1 MHLFWTFAAL
11 MAGACAVLV
20 MARAAR
26 AGGPAQDPS
35 LELHRRAL
43 AEVDD
48 LAARGLIDAE
58 DVSAIRTEA
67 ARRLLRS
74 ADAPELDLKPLKP
87 AFAVAL
93 AVVAPVLA
101 LAVYVFVGAPGLDDQ
116 PFAKRLAAW
125 RSHPEQASA
134 AELAATLRALVVE
147 RPYDPAPREK
157 LAQVALALGDADGAA
172 HALRSALALAPDRT
186 DLAMNLAMTLVL
198 KNKGTVTPE
207 AHDLFTRALA
217 VDARAPM
224 PRYMLGREAIAKG
237 RIAEGLAMWKALA
250 GELAADDKG
259 KADLQKEI
267 DTVER
272 TGALPPMIE
281 DAAAAPPSQD
291 AIQAMVARLAA
302 RLKANPDDPAGWA
315 RLIRSYTVLHDTAR
329 RDSAL
334 AEARRRFAARP
345 DVLSALDEAA
355 KGP

>member
-26 AGGPAQDPS
+26 AGGPAPDPA
-35 LELHRRAL
+35 LDLHRRAL

-58 DVSAIRTEA
+58 EVSAIRTEA

-74 ADAPELDLKPLKP
+74 ADAPEMALQPLKP
-87 AFAVAL
+87 AYAVAL
-93 AVVAPVLA
+93 AVLAPVLA
-101 LAVYVFVGAPGLDDQ
+101 LGVYVTIGAPGMDDQ
-116 PFAKRLAAW
+116 PFAKRLAGW

-134 AELAATLRALVVE
+134 AELAATLRALVTLK
-147 RPYDPAPREK
+147 PTDPAPREK
-157 LAQVALALGDADGAA
+157 LAQVDLALGDPDGAA
-172 HALRSALALAPDRT
+172 HALRSALALAPDRM
-186 DLAMNLAMTLVL
+186 DLAMNLAVTLTL
-198 KNKGTVTPE
+198 KNKGTITPE
-207 AHDLFTRALA
+207 AHDLFARALA
-217 VDARAPM
+217 AEPRAPM
-224 PRYMLGREAIAKG
+224 PRYMLGREAIAQG
-237 RIAEGLAMWKALA
+237 RTTEGLAMWKTLA

-272 TGALPPMIE
+272 TGALPPMVE
-281 DAAAAPPSQD
+281 DASAPPAQD

-302 RLKANPDDPAGWA
+302 RLKTNPDDPAGWA

-345 DVLSALDEAA
+345 EVLLALDDAA